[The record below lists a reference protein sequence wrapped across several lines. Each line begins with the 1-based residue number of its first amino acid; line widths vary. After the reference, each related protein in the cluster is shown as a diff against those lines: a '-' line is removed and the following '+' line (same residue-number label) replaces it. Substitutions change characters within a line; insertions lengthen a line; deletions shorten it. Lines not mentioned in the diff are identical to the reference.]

1 MNKEKSPTATSTIG
15 EPNMTRKD
23 SITATMERNGGTFSG
38 VKFDK
43 QGNIKRRIIVEV
55 EPFNSE
61 LIFSNEVFL
70 KYIIIQL
77 RKYLEERLTN
87 TAGGYIC
94 FGNED
99 LEDRWIVT
107 EQFCEEIRI
116 DFKFIPQLIEYLD
129 YPDCEGDF
137 VNDFSVEEI
146 LEAVRNYQKDDGDE
160 QNKSS
165 SIK

>member
-1 MNKEKSPTATSTIG
+1 
-15 EPNMTRKD
+15 MTRKD
-23 SITATMERNGGTFSG
+23 RITATRECEDVEFLG

-43 QGNIKRRIIVEV
+43 QGNIKRHSNIEV

-61 LIFSNEVFL
+61 LIFTNEAFL

-77 RKYLEERLTN
+77 RRYLEERLSG
-87 TAGGYIC
+87 AMGGYIC

-107 EQFCEEIRI
+107 EQFCEEMGI
-116 DFKFIPQLIEYLD
+116 DLGFIQLLVDRLD
-129 YPDCEGDF
+129 YPACEGDF
-137 VNDFSVEEI
+137 VNDFSVEDI
-146 LEAVRNYQKDDGDE
+146 LEAVRNYKKDDGDE
-160 QNKSS
+160 QNKSN